1 LIIMAAKEVR
11 FSDDARQRMLRGVNI
26 LANAVKATLGPKG
39 RNAVLEKSFGA
50 PTVTKDGVSVAKEIE
65 LKDKFENMGAQ
76 MVKEVASNT
85 SDEAGDGT
93 TTATVL
99 AQAIIREGLKAVA
112 SGRNPM
118 DIKRGIDKG
127 VITVT
132 EELKKLSKPC
142 KDSKAIAQVGT
153 ISANSDEHIG
163 KTIADAMEKVG
174 KEGVITVEE
183 GSGLQNELEV
193 VEGMQFDRG
202 YLSPYFINNQANQT
216 TELEKP
222 YVLLVDKKIANI
234 RELLPV
240 LEGVAKAGR
249 PLLVVAEDVEGEA
262 LATLVVNNIRGILK
276 VAAVKA
282 PGFGDRRKAMLADIG
297 VLTGGTVI
305 SDEVGLS
312 LEKASLNDLGEAKK
326 IVVEKE
332 NTTIIDG
339 HGKTADI
346 KARVESIRQQIEEAT
361 SDYDK
366 EKLQERVAKLSGGVA
381 VIKVGAATEVEM
393 KEKKARVE
401 DALHATR
408 AAVEEGV
415 VPGGGVALIRAQKAL
430 DKLEGINEDQTVG
443 IRILHRAIEEPLRQ
457 IVENAGEDA
466 AVVLNKVKDGKGSH
480 GYNAATGEFGD
491 MLEAGILDP
500 TKVTRLALQNA
511 ASVAGLL
518 LTTEVMVAEAPKD
531 EAEHGHG
538 APGGMG
544 GMGGMDM

>member
-1 LIIMAAKEVR
+1 MAAKEVR
-11 FSDDARQRMLRGVNI
+11 FSDDARQRMFRGVNV

-50 PTVTKDGVSVAKEIE
+50 PTITKDGVSVAKEIE

-127 VITVT
+127 VTLAV

-153 ISANSDEHIG
+153 ISANSDESIG
-163 KTIADAMEKVG
+163 KTIAEAMEKVG

-202 YLSPYFINNQANQT
+202 YLSPYFINNQQSQSA
-216 TELEKP
+216 ELDKP
-222 YVLLVDKKIANI
+222 LILLVDKKISNI
-234 RELLPV
+234 RELLPL
-240 LEGVAKAGR
+240 LEAIAKGGR
-249 PLLVVAEDVEGEA
+249 QLLIVAEDVEGEA
-262 LATLVVNNIRGILK
+262 LATLVVNTIRGIVK

-282 PGFGDRRKAMLADIG
+282 PGFGDRRKAMLQDIA

-305 SDEVGLS
+305 SDEVGLQ
-312 LEKASLNDLGEAKK
+312 LEKATLNDLGEAKK
-326 IVVEKE
+326 ILVEKE

-339 HGKTADI
+339 AGKATDI

-381 VIKVGAATEVEM
+381 VIKVGASTEIEM

-408 AAVEEGV
+408 AAIEEGV
-415 VPGGGVALIRAQKAL
+415 VPGGGVALIRVQKS
-430 DKLEGINEDQTVG
+430 LEKFEGSNEDQTIGV
-443 IRILHRAIEEPLRQ
+443 RILHRAVEEPLRQ
-457 IVENAGEDA
+457 IVDNAGEDA
-466 AVVLNKVKDGKGSH
+466 AVILNRVKEGKGSV
-480 GYNAATGEFGD
+480 GYNAATGKFGD
-491 MLEAGILDP
+491 MLEEGILDP

-518 LTTEVMVAEAPKD
+518 LTTEVMIADAPKD
-531 EAEHGHG
+531 DEHSHG
-538 APGGMG
+538 GGGMPPG